1 MRTATV
7 CGLLAISAVPLTACT
22 APSQRPK
29 VAQGGIEIDAVAANP
44 SQHTVLL
51 ENEHV
56 RVIRYELQP
65 GEKDQTHTHPPK
77 VSYVL
82 TGGDLRIVLD
92 GGETFDVKE
101 TAGAASWMS
110 TLGKHHAENIAKTPV
125 AILLVEVKAA
135 NQQATPTP

>member
-7 CGLLAISAVPLTACT
+7 CGPLVISALLVAACA
-22 APSQRPK
+22 APSQRLE
-29 VAQGGIEIDAVAANP
+29 VAEIDAVAANP
-44 SQHTVLL
+44 HQYTVLL

-82 TGGDLRIVLD
+82 TGGDLRIALD

-101 TAGAASWMS
+101 TPGTASWMS
-110 TLGKHHAENIAKTPV
+110 TLGKHHAENIGTTPV
-125 AILLVEVKAA
+125 AILLVEIKAA
-135 NQQATPTP
+135 NQPATPTP